1 MGTAPIPARAFE
13 RGTSEVNGLSMYYEI
28 HGFGHP
34 IVMIHGGGSTIGTTF
49 GRIIPILALTR
60 KVIAVELQ
68 AHGRTSDRN
77 ADSTFEQDADD
88 VAQLLSNLGIAKA
101 DVFGFSNGGTT
112 AIQFAI
118 RHPHLVNKIILGSAL
133 ISRDGVPAQFW
144 EFMKNASLENMP
156 VQLQEAYKQV
166 APDPSLLKIMHDRDA
181 KRMVN
186 FRDLPEDDIRS
197 IKVPT
202 LIINGDNDVI
212 APEHAI
218 KLHRLLPNSQLAIIP
233 GLHGEYIGE
242 ITTLHTASKQ
252 WEFVLPMIERFLG

>member
-1 MGTAPIPARAFE
+1 
-13 RGTSEVNGLSMYYEI
+13 
-28 HGFGHP
+28 
-34 IVMIHGGGSTIGTTF
+34 
-49 GRIIPILALTR
+49 
-60 KVIAVELQ
+60 
-68 AHGRTSDRN
+68 
-77 ADSTFEQDADD
+77 
-88 VAQLLSNLGIAKA
+88 
-101 DVFGFSNGGTT
+101 
-112 AIQFAI
+112 
-118 RHPHLVNKIILGSAL
+118 
-133 ISRDGVPAQFW
+133 
-144 EFMKNASLENMP
+144 
-156 VQLQEAYKQV
+156 
-166 APDPSLLKIMHDRDA
+166 
-181 KRMVN
+181 MVN